1 MAQPWT
7 LLGRLNEF
15 PPRLCRA
22 MALTNRGH
30 QAMSHKEVAEKAG
43 LSKERIIRLSK
54 LEKWDTVPIGEA
66 QRYAR
71 ACGLQLHRLRS
82 DVYLRMRRFKA
93 FLPRLNAEQRR
104 MYARL

>member
-1 MAQPWT
+1 
-7 LLGRLNEF
+7 
-15 PPRLCRA
+15 

-30 QAMSHKEVAEKAG
+30 RAMSHQEVAARAG
-43 LSKERIIRLSK
+43 LSKERVIRLSK
-54 LEKWDTVPIGEA
+54 LEQWDTVPIGEA

-104 MYARL
+104 MYDRLLA